1 MATSPWY
8 YIASCVS
15 LLGRVS
21 ACGSPMTYSLFEFAK
36 EHAEEL
42 VVVTETPAVPEQG
55 PNTGKL
61 CYRIN
66 MHDVWTPWIFTFMP
80 RVDLSIWGFSSR
92 PSKPPFTYSHTMDG
106 QLHVVWVYLHV
117 HIHLCLMQLNKT
129 GSAAPNWRT
138 QIIPPKFTTTII
150 HAHLVLQSQKNF
162 LHPRDVKYTKL

>member
-8 YIASCVS
+8 YIVS

-21 ACGSPMTYSLFEFAK
+21 ACGSPMTYLLFEFAK

-42 VVVTETPAVPEQG
+42 VVVTKTPAVPKQVRTKHREKNVTELICMMFEL
-55 PNTGKL
+55 PESSHS
-61 CYRIN
+61 C
-66 MHDVWTPWIFTFMP
+66 HDLIWV
-80 RVDLSIWGFSSR
+80 WGFSSQ

-106 QLHVVWVYLHV
+106 QLHVVRVYLHV
-117 HIHLCLMQLNKT
+117 HIYLCLMQLNKT

-162 LHPRDVKYTKL
+162 LHPREVKYTKL

>member
-21 ACGSPMTYSLFEFAK
+21 AWVSDDLLALWVCKGTRWGTGGDRNSSCPWTSKDRTQGDY
-36 EHAEEL
+36 
-42 VVVTETPAVPEQG
+42 VTELICMMFELPESSHS
-55 PNTGKL
+55 
-61 CYRIN
+61 C
-66 MHDVWTPWIFTFMP
+66 HDLIWV
-80 RVDLSIWGFSSR
+80 WGFSSQ

-106 QLHVVWVYLHV
+106 QQHVVRVYLHV
-117 HIHLCLMQLNKT
+117 HIYLCLMQLNKT

-150 HAHLVLQSQKNF
+150 HAHLILQSQKNF
-162 LHPRDVKYTKL
+162 LHPRDVKYIKL